1 MRFKKSN
8 SVAIILLTS
17 LLAADNLSTS
27 SDRGEQGERGGRWH
41 TVRSTLSHNTWLTN
55 DHQIVSCGK
64 TSNQVLTSGQGT
76 EDRWLQGIRLH
87 VLDSLTHVTE
97 LYMFKFI
104 ILVRSVKP

>member
-1 MRFKKSN
+1 MVIWKLGEQSGRKVRFKKSN

-76 EDRWLQGIRLH
+76 EDRWLGSFFLP
-87 VLDSLTHVTE
+87 L
-97 LYMFKFI
+97 
-104 ILVRSVKP
+104 